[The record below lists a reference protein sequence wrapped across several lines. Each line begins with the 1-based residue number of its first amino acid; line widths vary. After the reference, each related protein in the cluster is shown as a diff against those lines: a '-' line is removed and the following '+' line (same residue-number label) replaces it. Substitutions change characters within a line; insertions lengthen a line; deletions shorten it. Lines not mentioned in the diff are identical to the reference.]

1 VPIRRL
7 LVANRGEIAVRIF
20 RTCRALG
27 IETVAVVA
35 PDDSESLH
43 ARCADA
49 AVEITSYLQ
58 SEEHVRAAK
67 ASGADA
73 IHPGYGFLAENGD
86 FAEAVE
92 AVGLSWIGPPSEAL
106 RLGGDKL
113 AAKRIA
119 REAGVPVLPDGSPE
133 EIGFPLLIKAAAG
146 GGGRGMRV
154 VRSKAELEDAL
165 AAAEREAV
173 GAFGD
178 GALYCERYLERPRH
192 VEVQLLADAHGTV
205 RALGERDC
213 SVQRRHQ
220 KVLEEAPAPRLSPAL
235 REQLH
240 EAAVAFGRAI
250 GYRSAGT
257 VEFVLDGDAFFFLEL
272 NGRIQVEHPVT
283 EAVTGLDLVE
293 RQIRIADGEALAAA
307 PEVRGHAVEARVY
320 AEDPR
325 TFLPQGGR
333 IERLVLPR
341 DTDGVRIDAGVESGD
356 EIALAYDPMI
366 AKVVAHGRDRT
377 KALDILAAALAD
389 TRIEGVTTNLTF
401 LRWLVAHPVIRAG
414 EATTAFLTEH
424 PPLSPVPLL
433 RPAATFRSSWRLN
446 LPAPPPAPPPDL
458 ETESHRPSAT
468 SGASTVTAP
477 MPGTVIRVEVAAG
490 DAVRARQPVVVLEAM
505 KMEIPVHSPFDGSV
519 TAVHVSAGDHVAGGT
534 ELLEIEG

>member
-1 VPIRRL
+1 
-7 LVANRGEIAVRIF
+7 VRIF

-35 PDDSESLH
+35 PDDSGSLH
-43 ARCADA
+43 ARSADA

-58 SEEHVRAAK
+58 SEEHIRAANE
-67 ASGADA
+67 SGADA

-86 FAEAVE
+86 FAEAIGAAE
-92 AVGLSWIGPPSEAL
+92 LTWIGPPPEAL
-106 RLGGDKL
+106 RIGGDKL
-113 AAKRIA
+113 VAKRIA
-119 REAGVPVLPDGSPE
+119 REAGVPVLPDGNPGK
-133 EIGFPLLIKAAAG
+133 IGFPLLVKAAAG

-154 VRSKAELEDAL
+154 VRSQAELEGAL
-165 AAAEREAV
+165 AEAEREAA

-178 GALYCERYLERPRH
+178 GTLYCERYLERPRH

-205 RALGERDC
+205 LALGERDC

-235 REQLH
+235 RDQLH
-240 EAAVAFGRAI
+240 GAAVAFGRAI

-293 RQIRIADGEALAAA
+293 RQIRIAEGEALAAA

-325 TFLPQGGR
+325 TFLPQAGR
-333 IERLVLPR
+333 IERLVLPPAM
-341 DTDGVRIDAGVESGD
+341 DGVRIDSGVEAGD
-356 EIALAYDPMI
+356 EIGLAYDPMI
-366 AKVVAHGRDRT
+366 AKVIAHAGDRWQ
-377 KALDILAAALAD
+377 ALDLLRAALAETD
-389 TRIEGVTTNLTF
+389 IEGVTTNLPF
-401 LRWLVAHPVIRAG
+401 LGWLVAHPVIRAG
-414 EATTAFLTEH
+414 EAGTAFLTEH
-424 PPLSPVPLL
+424 PPLSPIPLL
-433 RPAATFRSSWRLN
+433 RPPAAFRSPWRLN
-446 LPAPPPAPPPDL
+446 LPVPPPAPPPDA
-458 ETESHRPSAT
+458 ESESQRLSTSTGAT
-468 SGASTVTAP
+468 TVTAP

-519 TAVHVSAGDHVAGGT
+519 TAVHVSAGDHVAGGM
-534 ELLEIEG
+534 ELLEIES

>member
-1 VPIRRL
+1 VAIRRL

-20 RTCRALG
+20 RTCGALG

-35 PDDSESLH
+35 PDDGGSLH
-43 ARCADA
+43 ARSADA
-49 AVEITSYLQ
+49 AVEIASYLE
-58 SEEHVRAAK
+58 SEEHIRAAK
-67 ASGADA
+67 ESGADA
-73 IHPGYGFLAENGD
+73 VHPGYGFLAENGD
-86 FAEAVE
+86 FAEAVQ
-92 AVGLSWIGPPSEAL
+92 AADLTWIGPPPEAL

-119 REAGVPVLPDGSPE
+119 RAAGVPVLPDGTPE
-133 EIGFPLLIKAAAG
+133 EVGFPLLVKAAAG

-154 VRSKAELEDAL
+154 VRSQAELEDAL
-165 AAAEREAV
+165 AAAEREAA

-178 GALYCERYLERPRH
+178 GTLYCERYLERPRH

-205 RALGERDC
+205 LALGERDC

-240 EAAVAFGRAI
+240 GAAVAFGRAI

-257 VEFVLDGDAFFFLEL
+257 VEFVLDGDALFFLEL

-293 RQIRIADGEALAAA
+293 RQIRIAGSEALAAA

-325 TFLPQGGR
+325 TFLPQAGR
-333 IERLVLPR
+333 IKRLVLPPAM
-341 DTDGVRIDAGVESGD
+341 DGVRIDAGVEPGD
-356 EIALAYDPMI
+356 EIGLAYDAMI
-366 AKVVAHGRDRT
+366 AKVIAHAGDRAQ
-377 KALDILAAALAD
+377 ALDLLRAALAEIE
-389 TRIEGVTTNLTF
+389 IEGVTTNLPF

-424 PPLSPVPLL
+424 PPLSPTPLL
-433 RPAATFRSSWRLN
+433 RPPAVFHSPWRLN
-446 LPAPPPAPPPDL
+446 LPAPPPAPPPDV
-458 ETESHRPSAT
+458 ETESHRPST
-468 SGASTVTAP
+468 STGASAVTAP

-490 DAVRARQPVVVLEAM
+490 DTVRARQPVVVLEAM

-519 TAVHVSAGDHVAGGT
+519 TAVHVSAGDRVAGGT
-534 ELLEIEG
+534 ELLEIES